1 MTRQRRC
8 WTSGICR
15 YRCRPAPTAPF
26 AVEDL
31 SLTLEKGEILC
42 IVGETGSGKSLT
54 AFATMGLL
62 PSNLPAP
69 RGRGACSRAATC

>member
-1 MTRQRRC
+1 VSAPLLDIRGL
-8 WTSGICR
+8 SVPL
-15 YRCRPAPTAPF
+15 PAGADRPF

-54 AFATMGLL
+54 AFATLGRRTC
-62 PSNLPAP
+62 PGP
-69 RGRGACSRAATC
+69 RAR